1 MNCTVVQRR
10 LLAAEQPDFPTAEI
24 KSHLAQCPACRAW
37 QRRLVQ
43 IERHIPLVPVPP
55 STAKEE
61 FIGRIL
67 GTIPNAAPQPAV
79 LEHSPIAERP
89 AVWRSP
95 LVPGPKER
103 GRQKLSLAFSL
114 AATLLLFA
122 LVWWAWPHTPP
133 APPFALH
140 PTPQQLDQ
148 KKLEDRLAKVLH
160 VETAQERLV
169 KLADLAEEV
178 HGEAREMVD
187 NAERL
192 DQWARFYV
200 RVVSENLMEQARR
213 LPQADRPAVLEK
225 IADRL
230 KETESEATRLATQ
243 LKVRSPRS
251 SASFDHIAFAA
262 RKGQQDLRELMRV

>member
-1 MNCTVVQRR
+1 
-10 LLAAEQPDFPTAEI
+10 LLSAEQPDSPAAEI
-24 KSHLAQCPACRAW
+24 KSHLVQCPACRAW

-43 IERHIPLVPVPP
+43 IERHIPLLPVPP
-55 STAKEE
+55 STVKDE
-61 FIGRIL
+61 FIGRLL
-67 GTIPNAAPQPAV
+67 GTTPSETPQPAV
-79 LEHSPIAERP
+79 VERSPIAERP
-89 AVWRSP
+89 PVWRSS

-103 GRQKLSLAFSL
+103 GRQKLSLAFAL
-114 AATLLLFA
+114 AASLLVFA
-122 LVWWAWPHTPP
+122 LVWWAWPHSQPTSQV
-133 APPFALH
+133 AVH

-178 HGEAREMVD
+178 HGEASAMAD

-192 DQWARFYV
+192 DQWAKFYV

-213 LPQADRPAVLEK
+213 LPQADRPVVLEK

-230 KETESEATRLATQ
+230 RTTESQATRLATQ
-243 LKVRSPRS
+243 LKVRAPKS